1 MDPRMREDDTGRG
14 MDPRV
19 REDDTGRGM
28 DPRVRE
34 DDGKY
39 VVMSAP
45 LRRCCPLV
53 IPAPASSFLPL
64 PRHSCPCLVIPV
76 PPPSFLRRQESIPV
90 FPPTVKPP

>member
-14 MDPRV
+14 MDTRV
-19 REDDTGRGM
+19 REDDKGRGM
-28 DPRVRE
+28 DPRMRE

-53 IPAPASSFLPL
+53 IPAPASSFL
-64 PRHSCPCLVIPV
+64 
-76 PPPSFLRRQESIPV
+76 RRQESIPV
-90 FPPTVKPP
+90 FFSTVKPP

>member
-1 MDPRMREDDTGRG
+1 MDPRFRGDDTERG

-19 REDDTGRGM
+19 REDDKGRGM
-28 DPRVRE
+28 DPRMRE

-53 IPAPASSFLPL
+53 IPAPASSFL
-64 PRHSCPCLVIPV
+64 
-76 PPPSFLRRQESIPV
+76 RRQESIPV
-90 FPPTVKPP
+90 FFSTVKSP

>member
-1 MDPRMREDDTGRG
+1 MVTRKG
-14 MDPRV
+14 MDPRF

-45 LRRCCPLV
+45 LRRSYPLV
-53 IPAPASSFLPL
+53 IPAPAS
-64 PRHSCPCLVIPV
+64 
-76 PPPSFLRRQESIPV
+76 SFLRRQESIPV
-90 FPPTVKPP
+90 FPPTAKTP